1 MRRGPLGSR
10 RPGPRRGCSVDRE
23 LVSGRSTAS
32 QSHGCADCSIPL
44 QLPGRAPRSP
54 ICAVGCTPSDG
65 PESQEMSHAHSQGMA
80 EEGPSQQFSCT
91 ELGSDADTA
100 GVSPPGEP
108 PRARRQGCPPIRAW
122 WALRLVDGCPHRG
135 LHLPLEGGG
144 HALHGMS
151 GALSPQWAP
160 ALGRVVTTSRAS
172 QESTPGKQWFQSL
185 PVQSGFYLFLHIY
198 FIVDY
203 QNILKGLAG

>member
-1 MRRGPLGSR
+1 M
-10 RPGPRRGCSVDRE
+10 
-23 LVSGRSTAS
+23 
-32 QSHGCADCSIPL
+32 
-44 QLPGRAPRSP
+44 
-54 ICAVGCTPSDG
+54 
-65 PESQEMSHAHSQGMA
+65 
-80 EEGPSQQFSCT
+80 
-91 ELGSDADTA
+91 
-100 GVSPPGEP
+100 
-108 PRARRQGCPPIRAW
+108 
-122 WALRLVDGCPHRG
+122 DGCPHRG

-185 PVQSGFYLFLHIY
+185 PVQSRFYLFLRIY